1 MKNEI
6 SNLLETYIA
15 AYPKIKDEINN
26 LTNEEINFLPS
37 PDKWSIR
44 QILHHLC
51 DSEMMAVTRVFRI
64 LTEEKPSLPS
74 YNQNKWVSELGY
86 DKLDPQVAVLTFGL
100 LRQRLYQLYQTLPES
115 VWERK
120 GVHSEKGEITLF
132 DMLKTYAK
140 HGENHLQQ
148 IQKNLSEYKSKVKF

>member
-1 MKNEI
+1 MENEI
-6 SNLLETYIA
+6 ANLLETYIT

-26 LTNEEINFLPS
+26 LTEEEINFLPS

-51 DSEMMAVTRVFRI
+51 DTEMMAATRIFRI
-64 LTEEKPSLPS
+64 LTEEKPNLPS
-74 YNQNKWVSELGY
+74 YDQNKWATELGY
-86 DKLDPQVAVLTFGL
+86 DKLDPQVAMLTFGL
-100 LRQRLYQLYQTLPES
+100 LRQRMYQLFQTLPES

-120 GVHSEKGEITLF
+120 RGEITLL
-132 DMLKTYAK
+132 DILKTYSK

-148 IQKNLSEYKSKVKF
+148 IQKNLSEYKSKV